1 MNISEIEKMA
11 STLLKQLGYEDY
23 VGYYGSAETI
33 RKHSGYGLTITKR
46 KGNTVKIEYQDKLV
60 FDGIDNT
67 YISGEWEEI
76 LKLYY
81 EKMPSIIKK
90 ERAEEEKRKKCESI
104 RYLLENPEL
113 LGRGDNETSFYINDD
128 IMLTKIKGKND
139 DGTTTTMKVY
149 DKGIEVYHCYK
160 YWGYRSTIPDIFAEY
175 LTYVPGEWE
184 NELESYK
191 KKKIEEK
198 QKEKTLTYLNDL
210 KRL

>member
-11 STLLKQLGYEDY
+11 STLLKQFGYEDY

-81 EKMPSIIKK
+81 EKIPSIIKK
-90 ERAEEEKRKKCESI
+90 ERAEEEKIKRCESI

-113 LGRGDNETSFYINDD
+113 LGHGYDDISLYINND
-128 IMLTKIKGKND
+128 IMITKTIGKD
-139 DGTTTTMKVY
+139 KVGKTTTMKVY
-149 DKGIEVYHCYK
+149 NKGIEVYHCYK
-160 YWGYRSTIPDIFAEY
+160 YWGYRSTIPDIFAGY
-175 LTYVPGEWE
+175 STYVPGEWE
-184 NELESYK
+184 NELENYK

-198 QKEKTLTYLNDL
+198 QKQKTLTYLNDL
-210 KRL
+210 KKI